1 MSISFAG
8 LELKNRLVA
17 SSSPLTESLP
27 RLLRCREAGFGAAI
41 LKSAAV
47 YTRTGTGHGRKVV
60 YIGEDYYADASYE
73 REILTLEE
81 GMKLFREATPLSGEM
96 RLIPS
101 VSACSLEPEDWYSAC
116 EPFQNAGAKLIQMD
130 LFYLGS
136 LIHDEKFYAR
146 LRRLLIG
153 FSESLRCTVMP
164 KLTPSFDPERACTLL
179 EEVGIRYVSLVDSIR
194 EDLPPEYGLHPGTT
208 SYFGGKQLPM
218 TLRYLDAAV
227 RHNLC
232 VCAGGGV
239 TSVGDVCLLRERGA
253 ELVQTASYALRNGFS
268 GVADL
273 LPGVGASPMPPS
285 VLDASFLAHKPWC
298 DVEDGAVCEKC
309 GACNR

>member
-1 MSISFAG
+1 MSVSFAG

-47 YTRTGTGHGRKVV
+47 YTRTGIGHGRKVV
-60 YIGEDYYADASYE
+60 YIGEDYYADASFE

-81 GMKLFREATPLSGEM
+81 GLELFREATPLSGEM

-101 VSACSLEPEDWYSAC
+101 VSVGSLEPEDWYSIC
-116 EPFQNAGAKLIQMD
+116 EPFQSAGAELIQMD
-130 LFYLGS
+130 LFYLGA
-136 LIHDEKFYAR
+136 LIHDEEFYAR
-146 LRRLLIG
+146 LRRLLVG
-153 FSESLRCTVMP
+153 LNESLRCAVMP
-164 KLTPSFDPERACTLL
+164 KLTPAFDPWQACALL
-179 EEVGIRYVSLVDSIR
+179 EEAGIRYVSLLDSIR
-194 EDLPPEYGLHPGTT
+194 EDMPPEYGLHPGTT

-227 RHNLC
+227 RHGLH
-232 VCAGGGV
+232 VCAGGGI

-253 ELVQTASYALRNGFS
+253 ELVQTASYVLRNGFS

-273 LPGVGASPMPPS
+273 LLGVSAPPAPPS
-285 VLDASFLAHKPWC
+285 VLGASFLAHEPWC
-298 DVEDGAVCEKC
+298 DVEDGAACEKC